1 MYMLKTLK
9 IFALII
15 ILAFIPSINAAT
27 PIKNTQELNSTV
39 IKPERLHPGDT
50 VGLIAPGFRDADE
63 ILIQYAIER
72 LRALGLKVKVGKAVY
87 KQYGYFAGT
96 DKERAADI
104 NKMFADPKVKAIIAL
119 RGGWGCNRLL
129 SSINYD
135 IIKKNPKIIMG
146 YSDITSLLLAI
157 NAKTNLVTFHGPVA
171 HEPWPAFT
179 LGYVKDILFEGKSV
193 TFANPIENEDDLIH
207 TKNRPVVIRGGHATG
222 KLIGGSLT
230 LLTSMLGSQYLPD
243 FDKAILFIED
253 TGEDIYKID
262 RMLTQLKTAGILKK
276 ISGFVFG
283 KCTNCGCSAGSS
295 TLYGSLTFNQVLK
308 DHIKPLHIPAW
319 YGAMIGHEDRKLTLP
334 EGIRVTIDADK
345 GTITM
350 LEPAVK

>member
-1 MYMLKTLK
+1 MFKAIY
-9 IFALII
+9 I
-15 ILAFIPSINAAT
+15 IL
-27 PIKNTQELNSTV
+27 TV
-39 IKPERLHPGDT
+39 ILFTDANATLINTTIKPTRLHPGDT

-63 ILIQYAIER
+63 TLIQYAIER
-72 LRALGLKVKVGKAVY
+72 LQALGLKVKVGKAVY
-87 KQYGYFAGT
+87 EQYGYFAGT

-129 SSINYD
+129 NLINYEA
-135 IIKKNPKIIMG
+135 IKKNPKIIMG

-179 LGYVKDILFEGKSV
+179 LGYVKSILFDGKSV
-193 TFANPIENEDDLIH
+193 TFANPIEDEDDLIH
-207 TKNRPVVIRGGHATG
+207 TKNRPVVIRGGKATG

-230 LLTSMLGSQYLPD
+230 LLTSMLESKYLPD
-243 FDKAILFIED
+243 FDHAILFVED

-283 KCTNCGCSAGSS
+283 KCTDCGCSAGSS
-295 TLYGSLTFNQVLK
+295 TLYGSLTFAQVLK

-319 YGAMIGHEDRKLTLP
+319 YGAMIGHEGRKFTLP
-334 EGIRVTIDADK
+334 EGIRVTIDANM